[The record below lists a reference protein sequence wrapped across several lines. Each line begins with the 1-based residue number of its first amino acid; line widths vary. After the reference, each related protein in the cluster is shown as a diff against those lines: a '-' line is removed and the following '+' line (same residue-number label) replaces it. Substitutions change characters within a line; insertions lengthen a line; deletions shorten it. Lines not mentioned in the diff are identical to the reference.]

1 MPPMM
6 TATILPTTIILPTRW
21 NVAADSANARGN
33 ARVPRI
39 VKTANIVA
47 SSNTVMTV
55 TVAIATAT
63 MAITIAPVTIVAT
76 IAMVVAAGHAIK
88 ETVIEKCFSNVSV
101 GSVFT
106 L

>member
-1 MPPMM
+1 
-6 TATILPTTIILPTRW
+6 
-21 NVAADSANARGN
+21 
-33 ARVPRI
+33 
-39 VKTANIVA
+39 
-47 SSNTVMTV
+47 MTV